1 MVVNVL
7 LIETW
12 EISKCNQGVRTY
24 LQDQNVL
31 EESCNPI
38 GFTVNSLKNNV
49 LQKDGIRVI

>member
-12 EISKCNQGVRTY
+12 EISKCNQGVRAY

-31 EESCNPI
+31 EESCNLI

-49 LQKDGIRVI
+49 LQKDGI